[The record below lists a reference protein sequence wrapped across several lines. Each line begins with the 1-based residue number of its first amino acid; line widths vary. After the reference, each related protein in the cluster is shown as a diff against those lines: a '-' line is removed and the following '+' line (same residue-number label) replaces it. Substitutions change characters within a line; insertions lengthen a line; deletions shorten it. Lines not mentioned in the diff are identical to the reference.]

1 MLSPT
6 APRFFSVSIYVCSSV
21 MRRIFT
27 AALRNAAGSC
37 HVASIAV
44 SKTRLPRRSR
54 RSWRDRRVVVLT
66 FFHLTLFLHLFVDAG
81 EFLGAVVVPEFAAD
95 PAHIA
100 FDKAGDLFDVRSAW
114 RIIGRAAG

>member
-6 APRFFSVSIYVCSSV
+6 APRFFSASIYVCSSV

-27 AALRNAAGSC
+27 AALNALRNASGSC
-37 HVASIAV
+37 HVTPIAV
-44 SKTRLPRRSR
+44 SKTRLPR
-54 RSWRDRRVVVLT
+54 RDRRVVVLT